1 MATAMTLGRF
11 TQDFTFSLPILFH
24 RLIPFWPEV
33 ALLAK
38 TCFKTDQYTGVW
50 KTLGSRSPW
59 SLILAASP
67 EDWQLG
73 ALCDLSTVR
82 TILLPETGVFETKL
96 MQIHEL
102 FPDYSELTLPSPH
115 GTQTSFPPGRSP

>member
-1 MATAMTLGRF
+1 MATVTTLGRF
-11 TQDFTFSLPILFH
+11 TEDITFFLPILSH

-38 TCFKTDQYTGVW
+38 TCFKTDQYIGVW
-50 KTLGSRSPW
+50 KTLVSRSPW

-73 ALCDLSTVR
+73 AAGDLSKVR
-82 TILLPETGVFETKL
+82 TILFPEAGVFETKL

-102 FPDYSELTLPSPH
+102 FPD
-115 GTQTSFPPGRSP
+115 